1 MHPRFGWLPGWMHTR
16 LLRYGVLALGALL
29 ALSSCGGGSASGSAA
44 SGSTTT
50 TVKGSTSRTALS
62 DCLKQHG
69 VTLPAGF
76 GNGGPPAGGT
86 PGSFP
91 AGGTPGSFPAGG
103 TPGSLPAGVDQ
114 QKLQSA
120 IQACG
125 GTGNGFPGGGQNRE
139 AFQAYTSCLGDHG
152 VKVAGPSGTTPATFD
167 RTSAAFVAANKVCA
181 ALLPTPSST
190 TTTVPSN

>member
-1 MHPRFGWLPGWMHTR
+1 MHTR
-16 LLRYGVLALGALL
+16 LLRYGVLALGAPL
-29 ALSSCGGGSASGSAA
+29 ALSACGGGSSPSPSSTA

-50 TVKGSTSRTALS
+50 TVKGSASQTALR
-62 DCLKQHG
+62 DCLQQHG

-76 GNGGPPAGGT
+76 GNGGPPSGGPPSGEP
-86 PGSFP
+86 PGSL
-91 AGGTPGSFPAGG
+91 PAGG

-125 GTGNGFPGGGQNRE
+125 GTGNKFPGAGQNSQ

-152 VKVAGPSGTTPATFD
+152 IKVGKTTGSTPPTFD
-167 RTSAAFVAANKVCA
+167 RTSAAFIAANKACA
-181 ALLPTPSST
+181 ALLPSTST
-190 TTTVPSN
+190 TTAPSN

>member
-1 MHPRFGWLPGWMHTR
+1 MHTR
-16 LLRYGVLALGALL
+16 LLRYGVLALSAPL
-29 ALSSCGGGSASGSAA
+29 ALSACGGGSSSKAAA

-76 GNGGPPAGGT
+76 GGGGNGGPPPSGT
-86 PGSFP
+86 PGSP
-91 AGGTPGSFPAGG
+91 PAGG

-114 QKLQSA
+114 QKLQA
-120 IQACG
+120 AFKACG
-125 GTGNGFPGGGQNRE
+125 GTGNGFPGGGQNSQ
-139 AFQAYTSCLGDHG
+139 AFQAYTSCLSDHG
-152 VKVAGPSGTTPATFD
+152 VKVPKQTGSTPATFD

-181 ALLPTPSST
+181 ALLPTRST
-190 TTTVPSN
+190 TTTVPSS

>member
-1 MHPRFGWLPGWMHTR
+1 MHTR
-16 LLRYGVLALGALL
+16 LLRYTVLALGAPLVL
-29 ALSSCGGGSASGSAA
+29 AACGGGSSSSTAAAAGA

-50 TVKGSTSRTALS
+50 VKGATSRTALS

-76 GNGGPPAGGT
+76 GSGGPPSGGT
-86 PGSFP
+86 PPSLP
-91 AGGTPGSFPAGG
+91 AGATPGSPPAGG

-120 IQACG
+120 FKACG
-125 GTGNGFPGGGQNRE
+125 GTGNGFPGGGQNRQ

-152 VKVAGPSGTTPATFD
+152 VKVASGKTPGTFD
-167 RTSAAFVAANKVCA
+167 RNSAAFVAANKVCA
-181 ALLPTPSST
+181 ALLPKTTPTTTPS
-190 TTTVPSN
+190 N

>member
-1 MHPRFGWLPGWMHTR
+1 MHKR
-16 LLRYGVLALGALL
+16 LLRYAVLALGAPL
-29 ALSSCGGGSASGSAA
+29 ALAACGGGSSSGSAG

-69 VTLPAGF
+69 VTLPAGL

-86 PGSFP
+86 PGSP
-91 AGGTPGSFPAGG
+91 PAGG

-120 IQACG
+120 FKACG
-125 GTGNGFPGGGQNRE
+125 GTANGFPGGGQNSQ
-139 AFQAYTSCLGDHG
+139 AFQAYTSCLGDNG
-152 VKVAGPSGTTPATFD
+152 VKVTQAKGSTPATFD
-167 RTSAAFVAANKVCA
+167 RNSAAFAAANKTCA
-181 ALLPTPSST
+181 ALLPSRST
-190 TTTVPSN
+190 TTSVPSN

>member
-1 MHPRFGWLPGWMHTR
+1 MHTR

-29 ALSSCGGGSASGSAA
+29 ALSACGGGSASGSAA

-50 TVKGSTSRTALS
+50 TVKDSTSRTALS
-62 DCLKQHG
+62 ACLKQHG

-76 GNGGPPAGGT
+76 GSGGNGGPPPGGV
-86 PGSFP
+86 
-91 AGGTPGSFPAGG
+91 PGSFPAGG

-120 IQACG
+120 IKACG
-125 GTGNGFPGGGQNRE
+125 GTGNGFPGGGQNRQ

-152 VKVAGPSGTTPATFD
+152 VKVAEPSGTTPATFD
-167 RTSAAFVAANKVCA
+167 RNSAAFVAANKVCA
-181 ALLPTPSST
+181 ALLPTPST